1 MKPTVLM
8 VPKIPA
14 ALVTRLRE
22 SYEVLGPMDHSTP
35 DALPAGAAEAEAL
48 LTMGSLRT
56 DAALIDA
63 LPRLRLICC
72 YGTGV
77 EGVDGGHAKARGI
90 ALGNAG
96 EANAASVAE
105 FAMGLLLATARQI
118 PQADRF
124 VRAGRWKG
132 NSVERMPAVP
142 GLADLP
148 FVGPALF
155 QHHPL
160 VYGALALAVGLT
172 WFLYRT
178 RPGLILRAVGESPES
193 AHALGYPVR
202 RIRLAALLFGGACC
216 GLAGA
221 FMSLVYT
228 PMWVENMVAGR
239 GWIAL
244 ALTPFATWRPLR
256 VLVGAYLFGGIT
268 ILTFHMQALGVPIAS
283 QLLSM
288 LPYLATILVLV
299 LISRN
304 VNWIRIN
311 MPASLGRVFNPN
323 H

>member
-1 MKPTVLM
+1 MDALAPLIAAAMNAGTPLM
-8 VPKIPA
+8 LA
-14 ALVTRLRE
+14 ALGLLINEKSGVIN
-22 SYEVLGPMDHSTP
+22 LGSEGMMLV
-35 DALPAGAAEAEAL
+35 A
-48 LTMGSLRT
+48 
-56 DAALIDA
+56 AALGFA
-63 LPRLRLICC
+63 LTVQ
-72 YGTGV
+72 TGSTAV
-77 EGVDGGHAKARGI
+77 GFAGGAVVGALMAGLFAWLVVWLGANQI
-90 ALGNAG
+90 AC
-96 EANAASVAE
+96 
-105 FAMGLLLATARQI
+105 
-118 PQADRF
+118 
-124 VRAGRWKG
+124 
-132 NSVERMPAVP
+132 
-142 GLADLP
+142 GLALSLFGVGLSASIGLPYVGATIQASTWSVPVLSGIP

-155 QHHPL
+155 QHHPM
-160 VYGALALAVGLT
+160 VYGALGLSVLLSL
-172 WFLYRT
+172 FLYRT
-178 RPGLILRAVGESPES
+178 RAGLVLRAVGESPES

-256 VLVGAYLFGGIT
+256 VLIGAYLFGGIT
-268 ILTFHMQALGVPIAS
+268 ILTYHMQALGVPIAS

-304 VNWIRIN
+304 VDWIRIN

-323 H
+323 S

>member
-1 MKPTVLM
+1 MDVLAPLIAAAM
-8 VPKIPA
+8 NAGTPLMLA
-14 ALVTRLRE
+14 ALGLLVNERSGVINLGSEGMMLVAAALGFAVTVQ
-22 SYEVLGPMDHSTP
+22 SGSTGLGF
-35 DALPAGAAEAEAL
+35 LAGAGAGAL
-48 LTMGSLRT
+48 LAGLFAWLVVWLGANQIACGLALSLFGVGLS
-56 DAALIDA
+56 ASIG
-63 LPRLRLICC
+63 LPYVGATIQ
-72 YGTGV
+72 
-77 EGVDGGHAKARGI
+77 
-90 ALGNAG
+90 
-96 EANAASVAE
+96 AAS
-105 FAMGLLLATARQI
+105 
-118 PQADRF
+118 
-124 VRAGRWKG
+124 W
-132 NSVERMPAVP
+132 AVP
-142 GLADLP
+142 GLAGLP

-160 VYGALALAVGLT
+160 VYGALALAVGLS

-178 RPGLILRAVGESPES
+178 RAGLVLRAVGESPES

-202 RIRLAALLFGGACC
+202 RIRLVALLFGGACC

-256 VLVGAYLFGGIT
+256 VLAGAYLFGGIT

>member
-1 MKPTVLM
+1 MDALAPLIAAAMNAGTPLM
-8 VPKIPA
+8 LA
-14 ALVTRLRE
+14 ALGLLVNE
-22 SYEVLGPMDHSTP
+22 KSGVINLGSEGMMLVAAALGFAITVQTGSTTLGFLCG
-35 DALPAGAAEAEAL
+35 ALAGALMAGLFAWL
-48 LTMGSLRT
+48 
-56 DAALIDA
+56 
-63 LPRLRLICC
+63 
-72 YGTGV
+72 V
-77 EGVDGGHAKARGI
+77 VW
-90 ALGNAG
+90 LG
-96 EANAASVAE
+96 ANQVAC
-105 FAMGLLLATARQI
+105 
-118 PQADRF
+118 
-124 VRAGRWKG
+124 
-132 NSVERMPAVP
+132 
-142 GLADLP
+142 GLALSLFGVGVSASIGLPYVGATIQVSTWSVPLLGDIP

-155 QHHPL
+155 QHHPM
-160 VYGALALAVGLT
+160 VYGALALSILLSI
-172 WFLYRT
+172 FLYRT
-178 RPGLILRAVGESPES
+178 RAGLVLRAVGESPES
-193 AHALGYPVR
+193 AHSLGYPVR

-304 VNWIRIN
+304 VDWIRIN
-311 MPASLGRVFNPN
+311 MPASLGRAFNPN

>member
-1 MKPTVLM
+1 MDALAPLIAAAMNAGTPLM
-8 VPKIPA
+8 LA
-14 ALVTRLRE
+14 ALGLLINEKSGVIN
-22 SYEVLGPMDHSTP
+22 LGSEGMMLVAA
-35 DALPAGAAEAEAL
+35 ALGFAITVQTGSSALGFAGGAAAGALMAGLFAWLVVWLGANQVACGLAL
-48 LTMGSLRT
+48 SLFGVG
-56 DAALIDA
+56 ASASIG
-63 LPRLRLICC
+63 LPYVGATIQ
-72 YGTGV
+72 
-77 EGVDGGHAKARGI
+77 
-90 ALGNAG
+90 
-96 EANAASVAE
+96 ASS
-105 FAMGLLLATARQI
+105 
-118 PQADRF
+118 
-124 VRAGRWKG
+124 W
-132 NSVERMPAVP
+132 SVPF
-142 GLADLP
+142 LADLP

-160 VYGALALAVGLT
+160 VYGALALALLLSF
-172 WFLYRT
+172 FLYRT
-178 RPGLILRAVGESPES
+178 RAGLVLRAVGESPES

-288 LPYLATILVLV
+288 LPYLATIFVLV

-304 VNWIRIN
+304 VDWIRIN
-311 MPASLGRVFNPN
+311 MPASLGRAFNPN
-323 H
+323 S

>member
-1 MKPTVLM
+1 MDVLAPLIAAAM
-8 VPKIPA
+8 NAGTPLMLA
-14 ALVTRLRE
+14 ALGLLVNEKSGVINLGSEGMMLVAAALGFAVTVQ
-22 SYEVLGPMDHSTP
+22 SGSTGLGF
-35 DALPAGAAEAEAL
+35 LAGAAAGAL
-48 LTMGSLRT
+48 LAGLFAWLVVWLGANQVACGLALSLF
-56 DAALIDA
+56 
-63 LPRLRLICC
+63 
-72 YGTGV
+72 GV
-77 EGVDGGHAKARGI
+77 GLSAFIGMPYVGATIKAF
-90 ALGNAG
+90 
-96 EANAASVAE
+96 S
-105 FAMGLLLATARQI
+105 
-118 PQADRF
+118 
-124 VRAGRWKG
+124 W
-132 NSVERMPAVP
+132 SVP

-160 VYGALALAVGLT
+160 VYGALALAAGLT

-178 RPGLILRAVGESPES
+178 RAGLILRAVGESPES

>member
-1 MKPTVLM
+1 MDALAPLIAAAMNAGTPLM
-8 VPKIPA
+8 LA
-14 ALVTRLRE
+14 ALGLLINEKSGVIN
-22 SYEVLGPMDHSTP
+22 LGSEGMMLVAA
-35 DALPAGAAEAEAL
+35 ALGFAITVQTGSSALGFASGAVAGAVMAGLFAWL
-48 LTMGSLRT
+48 
-56 DAALIDA
+56 
-63 LPRLRLICC
+63 
-72 YGTGV
+72 V
-77 EGVDGGHAKARGI
+77 VW
-90 ALGNAG
+90 LG
-96 EANAASVAE
+96 ANQVAC
-105 FAMGLLLATARQI
+105 
-118 PQADRF
+118 
-124 VRAGRWKG
+124 
-132 NSVERMPAVP
+132 
-142 GLADLP
+142 GLALSLFGVGASASIGLPYVGATIQASSWSVPFLGDLP

-160 VYGALALAVGLT
+160 VYGALALALLLT
-172 WFLYRT
+172 FFLYRT
-178 RPGLILRAVGESPES
+178 RAGLVLRAVGESPES

-288 LPYLATILVLV
+288 LPYLATIFVLV

-304 VNWIRIN
+304 VDWIRIN
-311 MPASLGRVFNPN
+311 MPASLGRAFNPN
-323 H
+323 S

>member
-1 MKPTVLM
+1 MDVLAPLIAAAM
-8 VPKIPA
+8 NAGTPLMLA
-14 ALVTRLRE
+14 ALGLLVNERSGVINLGSEGMMLVAAALGFAVTVQ
-22 SYEVLGPMDHSTP
+22 SGSTGLGF
-35 DALPAGAAEAEAL
+35 LAGAGAGAL
-48 LTMGSLRT
+48 LAGLFAWLVVWLGANQIACGLALSLFGVGLS
-56 DAALIDA
+56 ASIG
-63 LPRLRLICC
+63 LPYVGATIQ
-72 YGTGV
+72 
-77 EGVDGGHAKARGI
+77 
-90 ALGNAG
+90 
-96 EANAASVAE
+96 AAS
-105 FAMGLLLATARQI
+105 
-118 PQADRF
+118 
-124 VRAGRWKG
+124 W
-132 NSVERMPAVP
+132 AVP
-142 GLADLP
+142 GLSGLP

-160 VYGALALAVGLT
+160 VYGALALAVGLS

-178 RPGLILRAVGESPES
+178 RAGLVLRAVGESPES

-256 VLVGAYLFGGIT
+256 VLAGAYLFGGIT